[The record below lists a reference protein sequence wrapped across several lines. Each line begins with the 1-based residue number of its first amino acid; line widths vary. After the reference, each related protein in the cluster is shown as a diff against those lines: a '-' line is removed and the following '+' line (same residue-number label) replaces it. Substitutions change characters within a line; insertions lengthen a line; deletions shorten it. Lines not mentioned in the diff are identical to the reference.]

1 MEYIRPELEIIEFE
15 ETDMLESSGEPVLN
29 VVRVEMFDDLTEE

>member
-1 MEYIRPELEIIEFE
+1 MEYIRPELEIIEFD

-29 VVRVEMFDDLTEE
+29 VVRVEMFGDRTEE